1 MKVMHNVDL
10 CDQCSDMYHQ
20 IHPSQHKELVPFGKG
35 SRLRSLGRPVITVRH
50 FECKHCKAH
59 WIQEVD
65 DGNGMSM
72 DWICLHGRVSIL
84 TPEVGAESATRPRSA
99 ASRTDRVL
107 RRGPEIL
114 AALLRR

>member
-1 MKVMHNVDL
+1 
-10 CDQCSDMYHQ
+10 
-20 IHPSQHKELVPFGKG
+20 
-35 SRLRSLGRPVITVRH
+35 
-50 FECKHCKAH
+50 
-59 WIQEVD
+59 
-65 DGNGMSM
+65 MSM
-72 DWICLHGRVSIL
+72 DWICLHGRASIL